1 MKGKEGKGKKLKND
15 STYSPVSKE
24 PRIVVPIEFWTN
36 LQKNKWIGIYGY
48 NTKIQWNQEV
58 VEL

>member
-1 MKGKEGKGKKLKND
+1 MKGKEGKEKKLKND

-36 LQKNKWIGIYGY
+36 LQKNK
-48 NTKIQWNQEV
+48 
-58 VEL
+58 